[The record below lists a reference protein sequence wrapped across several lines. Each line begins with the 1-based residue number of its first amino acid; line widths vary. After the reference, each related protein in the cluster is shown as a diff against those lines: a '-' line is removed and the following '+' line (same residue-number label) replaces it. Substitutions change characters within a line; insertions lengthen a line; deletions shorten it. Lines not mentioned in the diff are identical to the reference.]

1 MRSGLPS
8 IHSKVESETHSGQ
21 VVHKTT
27 WPVFLSTFKQDR
39 ILSFFYNVRVS
50 SKRYI
55 ILSLFLL
62 SGAVVFVFIYPK
74 YFKNELSQ
82 DPVLEFPAV
91 QTTQDIFL
99 PNLPQDLRFLVP
111 ETTLGEP
118 LILSIRSVKYK
129 NGESGYQIYIDRE
142 TELQNTYI
150 YYQNLFKTK
159 EHKLLYGSREETIA
173 RQDAQVDDYQIQIN
187 FSSASPI
194 KTTVA
199 IQILK
204 ND

>member
-1 MRSGLPS
+1 M
-8 IHSKVESETHSGQ
+8 
-21 VVHKTT
+21 
-27 WPVFLSTFKQDR
+27 
-39 ILSFFYNVRVS
+39 S